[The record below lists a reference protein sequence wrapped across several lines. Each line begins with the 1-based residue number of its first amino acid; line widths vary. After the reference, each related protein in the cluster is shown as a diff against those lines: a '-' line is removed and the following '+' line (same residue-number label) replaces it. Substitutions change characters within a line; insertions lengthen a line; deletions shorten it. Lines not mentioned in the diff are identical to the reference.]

1 MTADRILLE
10 VCVDTPAGLAAAIA
24 GGADRIELCAAL
36 ALQGLTPAP
45 GLMAQAAK
53 APIPIYPM
61 IRPRN
66 GDFCYDA
73 GDLDHMRRDIDA
85 VREYGL
91 AGVVI
96 GANLPDGQLDLDA
109 LEMLVEHSQGLG
121 LSLHRAFDLVPE
133 QSVALE
139 AAIALGFERVLT
151 SGGALTAQAGAERIA
166 ELGATL
172 VAFPNGVKLTVKPTT
187 FAHKQI
193 LISVRVGGGPLAG
206 ETQELVRAT
215 VGRWLM
221 EAAALDVE
229 REPFIVEQMA
239 RLVAVRAAKA
249 RAASHVRWWAPST
262 FWDPTGIERDLA
274 QTPKQAADGSRD
286 GPRRPPQH
294 APAPPARRQP
304 IRDL

>member
-73 GDLDHMRRDIDA
+73 GDLDHIRRDIDA
-85 VREYGL
+85 VRKYGL

-96 GANLPDGQLDLDA
+96 GANLPDGQLDLAA
-109 LEMLVEHSQGLG
+109 LELIVEHARGLG
-121 LSLHRAFDLVPE
+121 MSLHRSFDLVPD

-139 AAIALGFERVLT
+139 TAIALGFERVLT

-166 ELGATL
+166 ALVEQADGRIGILAGA
-172 VAFPNGVKLTVKPTT
+172 GVKPGNVADLVKRTGVREVHGSFSGPIPGAEPGSKLNEMGFVPPELRDTHQ
-187 FAHKQI
+187 A
-193 LISVRVGGGPLAG
+193 SVR
-206 ETQELVRAT
+206 
-215 VGRWLM
+215 
-221 EAAALDVE
+221 EAVE
-229 REPFIVEQMA
+229 ILRG
-239 RLVAVRAAKA
+239 L
-249 RAASHVRWWAPST
+249 
-262 FWDPTGIERDLA
+262 
-274 QTPKQAADGSRD
+274 
-286 GPRRPPQH
+286 
-294 APAPPARRQP
+294 
-304 IRDL
+304 

>member
-73 GDLDHMRRDIDA
+73 GDLDHIRRDIDA

-166 ELGATL
+166 EL
-172 VAFPNGVKLTVKPTT
+172 
-187 FAHKQI
+187 
-193 LISVRVGGGPLAG
+193 VRQADGRIGILAG
-206 ETQELVRAT
+206 AGVRPSNVAELVRRTGVREVHGSFGGQIPGAAPGSRLSEMGFVPPELRDT
-215 VGRWLM
+215 D
-221 EAAALDVE
+221 EAAVAE
-229 REPFIVEQMA
+229 AA
-239 RLVAVRAAKA
+239 RIL
-249 RAASHVRWWAPST
+249 
-262 FWDPTGIERDLA
+262 RDL
-274 QTPKQAADGSRD
+274 
-286 GPRRPPQH
+286 
-294 APAPPARRQP
+294 
-304 IRDL
+304 

>member
-96 GANLPDGQLDLDA
+96 GANLSDGQLDLDA
-109 LEMLVEHSQGLG
+109 LEMLAEHSRGLG

-151 SGGALTAQAGAERIA
+151 SGGALTAQAGAQRIA
-166 ELGATL
+166 EL
-172 VAFPNGVKLTVKPTT
+172 
-187 FAHKQI
+187 
-193 LISVRVGGGPLAG
+193 VRQADGRIGILAG
-206 ETQELVRAT
+206 AGVRPSNVAELVRRTGVREVHGSFSGQIPGAAPGSKLSEMGFVPPELRDT
-215 VGRWLM
+215 D
-221 EAAALDVE
+221 EAAVAE
-229 REPFIVEQMA
+229 AA
-239 RLVAVRAAKA
+239 RIL
-249 RAASHVRWWAPST
+249 
-262 FWDPTGIERDLA
+262 RDL
-274 QTPKQAADGSRD
+274 
-286 GPRRPPQH
+286 
-294 APAPPARRQP
+294 
-304 IRDL
+304 

>member
-45 GLMAQAAK
+45 GLMAQAAS

-66 GDFCYDA
+66 GDFTYDA
-73 GDLDHMRRDIDA
+73 GDLDHIRRDIDA
-85 VREYGL
+85 AREYGL

-96 GANLPDGQLDLDA
+96 GANLPDGQLDLAA
-109 LEMLVEHSQGLG
+109 LEVIVEHGKGLG
-121 LSLHRAFDLVPE
+121 LSLHRSFDLVPD

-166 ELGATL
+166 ALVEQADGRIGILAGA
-172 VAFPNGVKLTVKPTT
+172 GVKPGNVAELVQRTGVREVHGSFSGPTPGAEPGSKLNEMGFVPPELRDT
-187 FAHKQI
+187 DEV
-193 LISVRVGGGPLAG
+193 SVR
-206 ETQELVRAT
+206 E
-215 VGRWLM
+215 
-221 EAAALDVE
+221 
-229 REPFIVEQMA
+229 
-239 RLVAVRAAKA
+239 AVRIL
-249 RAASHVRWWAPST
+249 R
-262 FWDPTGIERDLA
+262 GL
-274 QTPKQAADGSRD
+274 
-286 GPRRPPQH
+286 
-294 APAPPARRQP
+294 
-304 IRDL
+304 

>member
-1 MTADRILLE
+1 MTAARILLE

-45 GLMAQAAK
+45 GLMAQAAD

-73 GDLDHMRRDIDA
+73 RDLDHIRRDIDA
-85 VREYGL
+85 VRDFGL

-96 GANLPDGQLDLDA
+96 GANLPDGQLDLAA
-109 LEMLVEHSQGLG
+109 LELIVEHAQGLG
-121 LSLHRAFDLVPE
+121 MSLHRSFDLVPD

-166 ELGATL
+166 ALVEQADGRIGILAGA
-172 VAFPNGVKLTVKPTT
+172 GVKPQNVAELIRRTGVREVHGSFSGPIPGAEPGSRLNEMG
-187 FAHKQI
+187 FA
-193 LISVRVGGGPLAG
+193 PP
-206 ETQELVRAT
+206 ELRDT
-215 VGRWLM
+215 D
-221 EAAALDVE
+221 EAA
-229 REPFIVEQMA
+229 
-239 RLVAVRAAKA
+239 VAAAVSIL
-249 RAASHVRWWAPST
+249 RT
-262 FWDPTGIERDLA
+262 L
-274 QTPKQAADGSRD
+274 
-286 GPRRPPQH
+286 
-294 APAPPARRQP
+294 
-304 IRDL
+304 